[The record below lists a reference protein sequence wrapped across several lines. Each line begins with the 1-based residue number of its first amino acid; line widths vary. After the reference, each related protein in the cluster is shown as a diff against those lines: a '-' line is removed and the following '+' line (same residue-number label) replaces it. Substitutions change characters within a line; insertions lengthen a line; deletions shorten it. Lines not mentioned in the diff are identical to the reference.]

1 MESRENMEETIS
13 LKEIFDLLRKRI
25 TTILLS
31 TFIGLALA
39 GTVTF
44 FLISPQ
50 YQSRAQLIVSL
61 PQSETSSVNDIN
73 FNLQMLNTYK
83 DIILQGDAQAEEVQR
98 RLETDQGIKMSVSEI
113 KNALE
118 VVQAQNSQ
126 MFSIQ
131 ATDSKAMNAEAV
143 ANTTA
148 EVFQE
153 TVKDILTNVDEITIV
168 SRAVASPNPVS
179 PNNKLNLAIGIV
191 LGMMVGVGIAFIFEL
206 LDRTVKDRRF
216 ITETLE
222 LTILGTVPQMS
233 AKEVNAKVAPKII
246 KPAVQK
252 KTTPGDVSRRSRS
265 KV

>member
-1 MESRENMEETIS
+1 MEETIS
-13 LKEIFDLLRKRI
+13 LKEIFDLLRKRMS
-25 TTILLS
+25 TILIS

-39 GTVTF
+39 GGFTF
-44 FLISPQ
+44 FFITPQ
-50 YQSRAQLIVSL
+50 YSSRAQLIVSM

-73 FNLQMLNTYK
+73 FTLQMLNTYK

-98 RLETDQGIKMSVSEI
+98 RLEADNGINMTMGEI
-113 KNALE
+113 KASLQ

-131 ATDSKAMNAEAV
+131 ATADNAMTAELI

-153 TVKDILTNVDEITIV
+153 TVKDILTNVEEITIV
-168 SRAVASPNPVS
+168 SRAVASPSPVS
-179 PNNKLNLAIGIV
+179 PNNKLNLAIGLV
-191 LGMMVGVGIAFIFEL
+191 LGMMVGVGLAFVFEL
-206 LDRTVKDRRF
+206 LDRTVKDPRF
-216 ITETLE
+216 VTENLE
-222 LTILGTVPQMS
+222 LTILGTVPLMS
-233 AKEVNAKVAPKII
+233 AKEVNAKVTQKIV

-252 KTTPGDVSRRSRS
+252 KTTDGEVNRRSRS

>member
-1 MESRENMEETIS
+1 MEETIS
-13 LKEIFDLLRKRI
+13 LKEIFDLLRKRMS
-25 TTILLS
+25 TILIS

-39 GTVTF
+39 GGFTF
-44 FLISPQ
+44 FFITPQ
-50 YQSRAQLIVSL
+50 YSSRAQLIVSM

-73 FNLQMLNTYK
+73 FTLQMLNTYK

-98 RLETDQGIKMSVSEI
+98 RLAADHDIKMTTGQI
-113 KNALE
+113 KGALQ

-131 ATDSKAMNAEAV
+131 ATADNAMTAELL

-153 TVKDILTNVDEITIV
+153 TVKDILTNVEEITIV

-179 PNNKLNLAIGIV
+179 PNNKLNLAIGLV
-191 LGMMVGVGIAFIFEL
+191 LGMMVGVGLAFVFEL
-206 LDRTVKDRRF
+206 LDRTVKDPRF
-216 ITETLE
+216 VTENLE

-233 AKEVNAKVAPKII
+233 AKEVNAKVTQKIV

-252 KTTPGDVSRRSRS
+252 KTIDGEVNRRSRS

>member
-1 MESRENMEETIS
+1 MEETIS
-13 LKEIFDLLRKRI
+13 LKEIFDLLRKRM
-25 TTILLS
+25 TTILIS

-39 GTVTF
+39 GGFTF
-44 FLISPQ
+44 FFITPQ
-50 YQSRAQLIVSL
+50 YSSRAQLIVSM

-73 FNLQMLNTYK
+73 FTLQMLNTYK

-98 RLETDQGIKMSVSEI
+98 RLEANNGIKMTMGEI
-113 KNALE
+113 KASLQ

-131 ATDSKAMNAEAV
+131 ATADNAMTAELL

-153 TVKDILTNVDEITIV
+153 TVKDILTNVEEITIV

-179 PNNKLNLAIGIV
+179 PNNKLNLAIGLV
-191 LGMMVGVGIAFIFEL
+191 LGMMVGVGLAFVFEL
-206 LDRTVKDRRF
+206 LDRTVKDPRF
-216 ITETLE
+216 VTENLE

-233 AKEVNAKVAPKII
+233 AKEVNAKVTQKIV

-252 KTTPGDVSRRSRS
+252 KTIDGEVNRRSRS

>member
-1 MESRENMEETIS
+1 MEDTIS

-39 GTVTF
+39 GGFTF
-44 FLISPQ
+44 FFVTPQ
-50 YQSRAQLIVSL
+50 YSSRAQLIVSL
-61 PQSETSSVNDIN
+61 PQSETSTVNDIN

-98 RLETDQGIKMSVSEI
+98 RLAADHDIKMTTGQI
-113 KNALE
+113 KGSLQ

-131 ATDSKAMNAEAV
+131 ATADNAMTAEAI

-148 EVFQE
+148 EVFKE
-153 TVKDILTNVDEITIV
+153 TVKDILTNVEEITIV

-179 PNNKLNLAIGIV
+179 PNNKLNLAIGLV
-191 LGMMVGVGIAFIFEL
+191 LGMMVGVGLAFVFEL
-206 LDRTVKDRRF
+206 LDRTVKDPRF
-216 ITETLE
+216 ISENLE
-222 LTILGTVPQMS
+222 LTILGTVPLMS
-233 AKEVNAKVAPKII
+233 AKEINAQYVP
-246 KPAVQK
+246 KPANK
-252 KTTPGDVSRRSRS
+252 PTAKPTTLTSEAGRRSRS